1 MSVHPSICSSACL
14 FSSPSIHQSVHW
26 FIVNPCLHL
35 LTCLS
40 IRPPA
45 HPCTNHG
52 PPSCQSSHTCILSPV
67 HSLIHQLIHALS
79 FFCQSFLQCACCS
92 ICLFLCLSIS
102 PVSVHLMSNLSVHC
116 YYICLSDCLSI
127 YH

>member
-14 FSSPSIHQSVHW
+14 FSSLSIHQPVHW

-35 LTCLS
+35 LTCPS
-40 IRPPA
+40 TRPPA

-52 PPSCQSSHTCILSPV
+52 PPACQSSHTCILITCPFTYPCAYSCTIGFSFSPSGYVPVIPYV
-67 HSLIHQLIHALS
+67 HR
-79 FFCQSFLQCACCS
+79 
-92 ICLFLCLSIS
+92 LSIS